1 MTISATILVVDDEP
15 AMLQAVTE
23 MLRAHEFHVLTA
35 EDGLQALQVLGEQS
49 PDLIITDIMM
59 PRMNGY
65 QLYERVSA
73 NPSWIWIPFLF
84 LSGKSDEADLRF
96 GKELGVDDYLTKPVD
111 SQDLLAA
118 VLGRLKRFGRL
129 EGQLAKMPVP
139 PAPEQDV
146 QAFQARHG
154 LTEREGEVL
163 RLLVRGM
170 TNEEIALD
178 LRIAPTT
185 VKSHVSNILS
195 KLGVGSR
202 AEAVAMAMGVG
213 RVPG

>member
-15 AMLQAVTE
+15 AMRQAVTE

-111 SQDLLAA
+111 PDALLAA
-118 VLGRLKRFGRL
+118 G
-129 EGQLAKMPVP
+129 
-139 PAPEQDV
+139 
-146 QAFQARHG
+146 HG

-195 KLGVGSR
+195 KLGVGNR
-202 AEAVAMAMGVG
+202 VEAVAMALGAGGVTG
-213 RVPG
+213 